1 MRIAIDAMGGDHA
14 PRAQV
19 EGAIAAAAEWT
30 DVELILVGNPN
41 VIEPLLGSG
50 APANIRI
57 EPATEVIESDDEPV
71 KSVRRK
77 TDSSMVVAARLVKEG
92 KADAMI
98 SAGNTGALM
107 TAGLLVVGRL
117 KGIERPG
124 LAPMLPT
131 LDNVGLLAL
140 DLGAN
145 MDAKP
150 EHLAQ
155 YALMGSLYRKKVH
168 GIQQPR
174 VGLLNIGTEAA
185 KGNELTKAAFE
196 LLQAAPINFIGN
208 VESRDVL
215 EGQCDVL
222 VCDGFS
228 GNILLKGIEGTASA
242 LFKILRR
249 ELTATWT
256 SKLAA
261 AVLKPSFRRVKST
274 LDYNEYNG
282 APLLGLN
289 GLVLKGHG
297 SSDAVGV
304 KTTIRLARTA
314 IGNGLI
320 SALADE
326 FSGK

>member
-19 EGAIAAAAEWT
+19 ESAIAAASEWP
-30 DVELILVGNPN
+30 DIELILVGNPG
-41 VIEPLLGSG
+41 VLEPLLGAD
-50 APANIRI
+50 APSNIRI
-57 EPATEVIESDDEPV
+57 HPAMEVIESDEEPV
-71 KSVRRK
+71 KAVRRK
-77 TDSSMVVAARLVKEG
+77 SDSSMVVAGRLVKEG
-92 KADAMI
+92 QADAMI

-107 TAGLLVVGRL
+107 AVGLLVVGRL
-117 KGIERPG
+117 KGIDRPG

-131 LDNVGLLAL
+131 LDNAGLLAL

-150 EHLAQ
+150 EHLLQ
-155 YALMGSLYRKKVH
+155 YALMGSLYRQKVH
-168 GIQQPR
+168 GIAKPR
-174 VGLLNIGTEAA
+174 VGLLNVGSEAA
-185 KGNELTKAAFE
+185 KGNELTKAAYE
-196 LLQAAPINFIGN
+196 LLVQAPINFIGN

-242 LFKILRR
+242 LFKILKR

-261 AVLKPSFRRVKST
+261 LALKPSFSRVKRS

-297 SSDAVGV
+297 SSDAAAM
-304 KTTIRLARTA
+304 KTAIRLARTA
-314 IGNGLI
+314 IGNGLVT
-320 SALADE
+320 ALADE
-326 FSGK
+326 FKGK